1 MQHFAEDIMDHVPT
15 NIGRHV
21 ATFSI
26 RKLKILHSVFSLQ
39 DGKIPADQITTVN
52 KLQTISFGFFGFF
65 FAAEVLGIVM
75 AVAFLAFNIS
85 HSTHR

>member
-1 MQHFAEDIMDHVPT
+1 MDHVPT

-21 ATFSI
+21 ATFPI
-26 RKLKILHSVFSLQ
+26 TELKFLHVFSLQ

-65 FAAEVLGIVM
+65 FAAEVLGIIV